1 MKLSNAGF
9 GYKEAIVRSGE
20 FELSK
25 GKAYPLLGLNGA
37 GKSTFLKTLIGEI
50 SLRHGTV
57 EIEGKSLKK
66 LGQKELAKS
75 IAFVASNNP
84 SIPYLKVK
92 DYIALGRIPHLGGLG
107 RLTDEDYQVIYKS
120 FEYFQLEKLRDN
132 YFSEL
137 SDGQRQLCA
146 IARAFVQDTPI
157 VILDE
162 PTSFLDFLNK
172 QKMLIRLKEI
182 AVNFNKIVIFSSHD
196 IEAIQKSFTEV
207 LYIEQ
212 AAKQLNLGDLSKDAN
227 RILIYTFGEFF

>member
-1 MKLSNAGF
+1 MKISNAGF
-9 GYKEAIVRSGE
+9 GYKETIVSSSE
-20 FELSK
+20 FELAK

-50 SLRHGTV
+50 SLRQGSI

-75 IAFVASNNP
+75 IAFVSSNNP

-92 DYIALGRIPHLGGLG
+92 DYISLGRIPHLGGLG
-107 RLTDEDYQVIYKS
+107 RLSDEDYQVIYKS
-120 FEYFQLEKLRDN
+120 FEYFQLEKLRDK
-132 YFSEL
+132 YFNEL

-146 IARAFVQDTPI
+146 IARAFVQETPI

-182 AVNFNKIVIFSSHD
+182 AANFNKIVIFSSHD
-196 IEAIQKSFTEV
+196 IEAIQKSFVDV

-212 AAKQLNLGDLSKDAN
+212 ATKKLHLGDLSKDAN